1 MATWGISTPFSA
13 NVPEYI
19 AMLAT
24 GLKTVG
30 ERVQKYMSKKQKQ
43 QKCVKS
49 VQKIVWKWAKNVQK
63 EFSCK
68 VHGKQNPMASIGI
81 FTQSFLN
88 TRDFAFLE
96 KAELNIS

>member
-49 VQKIVWKWAKNVQK
+49 VQKLSESEQKMSKKSLVAKYMENR
-63 EFSCK
+63 
-68 VHGKQNPMASIGI
+68 
-81 FTQSFLN
+81 TQWQ
-88 TRDFAFLE
+88 ALE
-96 KAELNIS
+96 SSPSLS